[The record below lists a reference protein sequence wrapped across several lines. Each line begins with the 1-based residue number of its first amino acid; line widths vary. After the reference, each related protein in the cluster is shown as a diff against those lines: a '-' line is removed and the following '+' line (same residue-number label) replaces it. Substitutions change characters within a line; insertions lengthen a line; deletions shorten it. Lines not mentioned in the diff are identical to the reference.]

1 MLKELEYPFD
11 ASAILQRKKKLR
23 RELLAQKTARLPK
36 RIAILGGYTTSDI
49 RQILELFLLDQG
61 IEPEFYES
69 EYNQFY
75 QEAMFPEEEL
85 LGFHPDIIYVCT
97 CNRNVSRMPGLRDNP
112 EQIEEMLR
120 SEYER
125 FCGMWDHLRENFHCP
140 ILQNNMEMP
149 VYRLM
154 GNRDAWDVH
163 GAVHY
168 LTRLNLL
175 FAEYAGAHESF
186 YLVDINYLSA
196 DYGLRQWSDPFY
208 WHMYKYAV
216 NVNAIPYLASSVSNI
231 IKSLFGKNKKGLV
244 LDLDNTLWGGVI
256 GDDGVENIEL
266 GQETS
271 VGQAYLE
278 FQRYLKAQKDLGIV
292 LNVNS
297 KNDESNALAGLRH
310 PSGVLRPEDF
320 IVIRANWEPKDRNFE
335 EIADA
340 LSLLPESLVFVDD
353 NPAERHIVR
362 EQIPGVAAPEIGEV
376 YQYIINLDRNGYFE
390 TTVFSGDDLERN
402 EMYRSNAQRRMKE
415 KQFPDYHAYLR
426 SLEMKAE
433 IRAFEPMVMARVAQ
447 LTNKS
452 NQFNLTTRRYT
463 KDEIE
468 QLWQQPDRLT
478 LYGRLSD
485 CFGDNG
491 VVSVVI
497 GRLEGDTCHI
507 DLWLMSCRVLKR
519 EMETA
524 MMDVLFIKCR
534 DRGIRRVLGYYYPT
548 AKNGMVRDFYAH
560 QGFTKIREDAD
571 GSTLWEYVIPE
582 RPEARQDVIR
592 IETDQA

>member
-1 MLKELEYPFD
+1 
-11 ASAILQRKKKLR
+11 
-23 RELLAQKTARLPK
+23 
-36 RIAILGGYTTSDI
+36 
-49 RQILELFLLDQG
+49 
-61 IEPEFYES
+61 
-69 EYNQFY
+69 
-75 QEAMFPEEEL
+75 
-85 LGFHPDIIYVCT
+85 
-97 CNRNVSRMPGLRDNP
+97 
-112 EQIEEMLR
+112 
-120 SEYER
+120 
-125 FCGMWDHLRENFHCP
+125 
-140 ILQNNMEMP
+140 
-149 VYRLM
+149 
-154 GNRDAWDVH
+154 
-163 GAVHY
+163 
-168 LTRLNLL
+168 
-175 FAEYAGAHESF
+175 
-186 YLVDINYLSA
+186 
-196 DYGLRQWSDPFY
+196 
-208 WHMYKYAV
+208 
-216 NVNAIPYLASSVSNI
+216 
-231 IKSLFGKNKKGLV
+231 
-244 LDLDNTLWGGVI
+244 
-256 GDDGVENIEL
+256 
-266 GQETS
+266 
-271 VGQAYLE
+271 
-278 FQRYLKAQKDLGIV
+278 
-292 LNVNS
+292 
-297 KNDESNALAGLRH
+297 
-310 PSGVLRPEDF
+310 
-320 IVIRANWEPKDRNFE
+320 
-335 EIADA
+335 
-340 LSLLPESLVFVDD
+340 
-353 NPAERHIVR
+353 
-362 EQIPGVAAPEIGEV
+362 
-376 YQYIINLDRNGYFE
+376 
-390 TTVFSGDDLERN
+390 
-402 EMYRSNAQRRMKE
+402 MKE